1 MSFYIVPSVSYQT
14 QQKIKQAQKKAKHK
28 KSKKHGDKS
37 DSKLNSPS
45 SSTNASIRASS
56 IYEEPIE
63 EEGQHKD
70 TTSGTSVSGTS
81 ASISGSSN
89 NDEFPNNLTD
99 KLSSLKRTESSG
111 SIASKYIESPK
122 STNQNTSYFEIKPG
136 TFSSEGNSPAN
147 ITDNINFQHLDINER
162 RRNSTSTS
170 SSVPRMRLRQNSS
183 LSLASQQTVMSNKD
197 KEKSKLANPTDS
209 EDNESIN
216 SKSSKIFKPNY
227 SPTTSFEF
235 PRFECTLDLTV
246 MNSIETI
253 TESFYSPTF
262 QIFRFKNF
270 LDILRGQHDNDPI
283 NFANI
288 RYNSISKFLLRHN
301 DFTDVAIEDVV
312 KGFDIKNFEG
322 VLSCSLISMRSFIRK
337 LIRYDSN
344 KTVNRS
350 EIYSCEELVQIN
362 FTNYL
367 RFILNLPQSV
377 LTAPA
382 ESLTEYQLV
391 HQKFKI
397 MFTRLI
403 KALHTFQKEDSG
415 DDLSTATNAVAFLF
429 QLITKVSYDYI
440 LLEKYH
446 INILTKLSNNCL
458 IDGRLA
464 STLFDKYQNALSSPD
479 SFQPPK
485 VLFYNAYFSVQY
497 SWYLSVTVPFV
508 RVFESNIF
516 NENANLISNYE
527 KYKEMEKTI
536 KKTNFQDS
544 DQGLY
549 DSHFKKLNLE
559 SFGDFKSMTD
569 EQLVDLQRATEIPD
583 DVEKRNNFQGSHK
596 PQNFE
601 FYGNSLATL
610 EEGTF
615 DLIQCRDLLFQLT
628 NTNYKT
634 LISEFYRVLKTGGV
648 LEIPIILSGA
658 DTIKS
663 DNSIVGLPKFTRTT
677 GSDLSSHY
685 DMIPN
690 FAEVLLTTIIEV
702 FGDDNVKFSCVLL
715 NSSNEIT
722 SFLARDIGL
731 HVAEIISK
739 TDEFC
744 KQFYADQGTVNQDVH
759 FFFPIQ
765 AIKL

>member
-1 MSFYIVPSVSYQT
+1 MSFYIVPSVLYQT
-14 QQKIKQAQKKAKHK
+14 QQKIKQAQKKKHGK
-28 KSKKHGDKS
+28 KSKKHDKS
-37 DSKLNSPS
+37 DSKLSSPS

-63 EEGQHKD
+63 EEGQH
-70 TTSGTSVSGTS
+70 TSGASVSGAS
-81 ASISGSSN
+81 ASISGSSHN
-89 NDEFPNNLTD
+89 EEFPNALTD
-99 KLSSLKRTESSG
+99 KLSTLKKTESSS
-111 SIASKYIESPK
+111 SIASKYVDSPK
-122 STNQNTSYFEIKPG
+122 SLNQPSSYFEIKPG

-147 ITDNINFQHLDINER
+147 VTDNLNLQHLDINEK
-162 RRNSTSTS
+162 RRNSTSTT
-170 SSVPRMRLRQNSS
+170 SSVPRIRLRQNSS
-183 LSLASQQTVMSNKD
+183 LSLASQQTAVSNKE
-197 KEKSKLANPTDS
+197 KERSKLASPES
-209 EDNESIN
+209 DNESIQ
-216 SKSSKIFKPNY
+216 SKIFKPNY
-227 SPTTSFEF
+227 SPSQSFEF
-235 PRFECTLDLTV
+235 PAFECTLDLTV
-246 MNSIETI
+246 MNTIESI
-253 TESFYSPTF
+253 TENFYSPTF

-270 LDILRGQHDNDPI
+270 LDILKGQHDNDPI

-288 RYNSISKFLLRHN
+288 RFNSISKFLLRHN
-301 DFTDVAIEDVV
+301 DFHDVAIEDVV

-337 LIRYDSN
+337 LIRHDSN
-344 KTVNRS
+344 KTTNRS
-350 EIYSCEELVQIN
+350 EIYSCEELVQLN

-382 ESLTEYQLV
+382 ELLTEYQIV

-415 DDLSTATNAVAFLF
+415 DDLATATNAVAFLF

-458 IDGRLA
+458 VDGRIA
-464 STLFDKYQNALSSPD
+464 STLFNKYQNSLLNSESYE
-479 SFQPPK
+479 PPK
-485 VLFYNAYFSVQY
+485 VMFYNAYFSVQY
-497 SWYLSVTVPFV
+497 SWYLSVTLPFV
-508 RVFESNIF
+508 RVLESNIF
-516 NENANLISNYE
+516 NENATLISDYE
-527 KYKEMEKTI
+527 KYKEFEKSST
-536 KKTNFQDS
+536 KVDFKDL
-544 DQGLY
+544 DQKLY
-549 DSHFKKLNLE
+549 DNHFKKLNIKN
-559 SFGDFKSMTD
+559 FNDFKSMTD
-569 EQLVDLQRATEIPD
+569 EQLVDLQRATEIPEEGE
-583 DVEKRNNFQGSHK
+583 EKANFQGSHK

-601 FYGNSLATL
+601 FYGKSLGTL
-610 EEGTF
+610 AEGTF

-634 LISEFYRVLKTGGV
+634 LMHEFHRVLKNGGV

-702 FGDDNVKFSCVLL
+702 FGEDNVKFSCVLL

-744 KQFYADQGTVNQDVH
+744 KQFYADQGKVNQDVH

-765 AIKL
+765 ATKV